1 MCAWV
6 SREPEEALK
15 PDHLL
20 VKLSHE
26 IFLCNLFVGQGYR

>member
-6 SREPEEALK
+6 SRETEEAPK
-15 PDHLL
+15 PNHFL

-26 IFLCNLFVGQGYR
+26 IFLSNLFVGQGYR